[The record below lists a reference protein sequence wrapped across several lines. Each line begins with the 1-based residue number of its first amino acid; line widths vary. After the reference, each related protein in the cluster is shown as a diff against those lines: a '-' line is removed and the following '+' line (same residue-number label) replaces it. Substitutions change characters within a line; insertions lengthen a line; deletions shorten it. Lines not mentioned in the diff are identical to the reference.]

1 MGCHCLLLIHVA
13 EEQKLTQHPKAIIHQ
28 WKKKR
33 IFKLPFSLLSF
44 EKESKL
50 MLPNQSYLQLF
61 CFFNNIFPNG
71 IFGVSQVREKER
83 RRKRKRERERVRGRG
98 LGFKFTEFIVVRG
111 GVLSKNLMKRRKG
124 PWR

>member
-1 MGCHCLLLIHVA
+1 MGCHCLLLIHVE

-83 RRKRKRERERVRGRG
+83 RRKRKRERESENENERERERKCV
-98 LGFKFTEFIVVRG
+98 
-111 GVLSKNLMKRRKG
+111 KNCNGKDCEKLK
-124 PWR
+124 